1 MGTIVVG
8 VDGSGASIK
17 ALRYAVDEAKKTPGT
32 EVKAVSAWHVPAGV
46 YGSGWAPSDVDLD
59 EFRKLAQTALDE
71 GIATADIGASGVK
84 VTPVLREGQPAD
96 VLCDEA
102 EGSDLLVV
110 GTRGLGGFHGL
121 LVGSVSQQCVHH
133 ASVPVVVIRPDKGEK
148 N

>member
-17 ALRYAVDEAKKTPGT
+17 ALRYAVEEAKKTPGT
-32 EVKAVSAWHVPAGV
+32 EVRAVSAWHVPAGV
-46 YGSGWAPSDVDLD
+46 YGSGWAPSDIDLD
-59 EFRKLAQTALDE
+59 EFRKLAQKTLDD
-71 GIATADIGASGVK
+71 GIAAAEVGSSGVT
-84 VTPVLREGQPAD
+84 VTPVLREGQPAE

-121 LVGSVSQQCVHH
+121 CRWS
-133 ASVPVVVIRPDKGEK
+133 
-148 N
+148 

>member
-32 EVKAVSAWHVPAGV
+32 EVRAVSAWHVPAGV

-59 EFRKLAQTALDE
+59 EFRKLAQAALDE
-71 GIATADIGASGVK
+71 GIRQADVGNSGVT

-102 EGSDLLVV
+102 EGSELLVV

>member
-32 EVKAVSAWHVPAGV
+32 EVRAVSAWHVPAGV
-46 YGSGWAPSDVDLD
+46 YGSGWAPSDIDLD
-59 EFRKLAQTALDE
+59 EFRKLAQKALDD
-71 GIATADIGASGVK
+71 GIAAADVGDSGVT
-84 VTPVLREGQPAD
+84 VTPVLREGQPAE

-133 ASVPVVVIRPDKGEK
+133 APVPVVVIRPDKGEK

>member
-32 EVKAVSAWHVPAGV
+32 DVKAVSAWHVPAGV

-71 GIATADIGASGVK
+71 GIAAADVGDSGVT

-102 EGSDLLVV
+102 EGSELLVV

-133 ASVPVVVIRPDKGEK
+133 APVPVVVIRPDKGAK

>member
-1 MGTIVVG
+1 MT
-8 VDGSGASIK
+8 
-17 ALRYAVDEAKKTPGT
+17 
-32 EVKAVSAWHVPAGV
+32 
-46 YGSGWAPSDVDLD
+46 
-59 EFRKLAQTALDE
+59 
-71 GIATADIGASGVK
+71 

-133 ASVPVVVIRPDKGEK
+133 APVPVVVIRPDKGEK
-148 N
+148 H

>member
-32 EVKAVSAWHVPAGV
+32 DVRAVSAWHIPAGV

-71 GIATADIGASGVK
+71 GVAAAAVGDSGVT

-96 VLCDEA
+96 ILCDEA
-102 EGSDLLVV
+102 EGADLLVV

-133 ASVPVVVIRPDKGEK
+133 APCPVVVIRPDKDAK
-148 N
+148 H